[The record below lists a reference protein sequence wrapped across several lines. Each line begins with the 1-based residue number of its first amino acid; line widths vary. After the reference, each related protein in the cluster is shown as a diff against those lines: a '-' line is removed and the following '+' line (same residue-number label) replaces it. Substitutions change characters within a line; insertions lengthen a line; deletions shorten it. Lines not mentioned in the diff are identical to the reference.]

1 MEKNINKSLPTWQLL
16 LYFCLIGFTFIRT
29 PNTGSMYILL
39 YARIVQAFELLFF
52 GILLIK
58 NWRQGIRLHGINTI
72 ILIWWLY
79 YTILTY
85 SQALNIVGLTPC
97 FRCMNILIFLLLG
110 NCYWKDNMQD
120 NIKYMT
126 IVFSFLIYLNAV
138 LLILFPEGLWTDE
151 EWVGRGDS
159 ARYLFGNYNMI
170 GFVCLLGIIVQALYT
185 ITTGKW
191 RANLFFLILVSI
203 ASVLFVGSMT
213 STVSLIFLG
222 LCILFK
228 NAVTRHIKL
237 LTIVF
242 IVIYVLFFMIIVW
255 NGSSIDE
262 ISLATQFIEGTLS
275 KDTTFSNRTELW
287 ANAVYKIKQNPWIG
301 FGVQNVEWNDEYL
314 GGSGPHNF
322 LLLLLLQGGRLLC
335 FSFIAIVLYAI
346 KHALQTP
353 TKTTSIG
360 MMGLGTLFI
369 MSLFEA
375 YNIIQV
381 FLLVQLVYY
390 SKFLDNHECCKD
402 K

>member
-1 MEKNINKSLPTWQLL
+1 MNQEIKKRLPAGYLL
-16 LYFCLIGFTFIRT
+16 LYLLMIGFTFISTRK
-29 PNTGSMYILL
+29 TGDTYVL
-39 YARIVQAFELLFF
+39 YARVVQMVELLFF
-52 GILLIK
+52 IALFIQ
-58 NWRQGIRLHGINTI
+58 NIRQGFKFNGYSVLVNS
-72 ILIWWLY
+72 WWLF
-79 YTILTY
+79 YTSITY
-85 SQALNIVGLTPC
+85 LFTLHTVGLTPI
-97 FRCMNILIFLLLG
+97 FHWMNIIIFLLLG
-110 NCYWKDNMQD
+110 TCYWKDNMQD
-120 NIKYMT
+120 NTKYMT

-151 EWVGRGDS
+151 EWVGRGDPT
-159 ARYLFGNYNMI
+159 RYLFGNYNMI
-170 GFVCLLGIIVQALYT
+170 GFVCLLGIIVHALYT

-242 IVIYVLFFMIIVW
+242 IVIYVLFFMIIIW

-360 MMGLGTLFI
+360 IMGLGALFI

>member
-1 MEKNINKSLPTWQLL
+1 MDTEIKKRLPIGYLL
-16 LYFCLIGFTFIRT
+16 LYLLMIGFTFIST
-29 PNTGSMYILL
+29 PKTGATYLP
-39 YARIVQAFELLFF
+39 YARAVQMVELLFF
-52 GILLIK
+52 IVLFSQHIRQDLKFHGYNILVNSWWLFY
-58 NWRQGIRLHGINTI
+58 TI
-72 ILIWWLY
+72 I
-79 YTILTY
+79 TY
-85 SQALNIVGLTPC
+85 VFTLSVIGLTPL
-97 FRCMNILIFLLLG
+97 FKWMNVIIFLLLG
-110 NCYWKDNMQD
+110 TCSWKDNMRD
-120 NIKYMT
+120 NTKYMA

-138 LLILFPEGLWTDE
+138 LLVLFPEGLWIDE
-151 EWVGRGDS
+151 EWVGRGNP

-170 GFVCLLGIIVQALYT
+170 GFVCLLGITVHALYT
-185 ITTGKW
+185 TTTGKW

-203 ASVLFVGSMT
+203 ASGLFVGSMT

-228 NAVTRHIKL
+228 NTITRHIKL
-237 LTIVF
+237 LIIVF

-255 NGSSIDE
+255 YGSSIDE

-301 FGVQNVEWNDEYL
+301 FGVQNVEWNDKYL

-322 LLLLLLQGGRLLC
+322 LLMLLLQGGRLLC

-360 MMGLGTLFI
+360 IMGLCTLFI
-369 MSLFEA
+369 MSLFET
-375 YNIIQV
+375 YNTIQI